1 MSLRNAM
8 QVMPVRSEIAV
19 PTSEALEADD
29 RDALAAR
36 TNLAAFG
43 PIYERHR
50 EAVWRYLRGRCG
62 SDDDALELTAVTFER
77 ALTGIGRYRPRG
89 GGMRAWLLRI
99 ARNAAIDHGRR
110 HGRVSPL
117 GDHHDRADAGPTPEE
132 MATGAETRDALL
144 GLVATLPPD
153 QRDAIALRFGGGL
166 TAREIGTVL
175 GKREGAT
182 QKLISR
188 GLARLREA
196 YDDQP

>member
-1 MSLRNAM
+1 M
-8 QVMPVRSEIAV
+8 QVLPVRSEVAV
-19 PTSEALEADD
+19 PTADALEADD

-50 EAVWRYLRGRCG
+50 DTVWRYLRGRCG

-77 ALTGIGRYRPRG
+77 ALMAIGRYRPRG

-99 ARNAAIDHGRR
+99 ARNAAIDSGRR
-110 HGRVSPL
+110 RGRVSPL
-117 GDHHDRADAGPTPEE
+117 DDHHDRADAGPTPEDV
-132 MATGAETRDALL
+132 ATGAETRDLL
-144 GLVATLPPD
+144 LELVATLPPD
-153 QRDAIALRFGGGL
+153 QRDAISLRFGGGL